1 MKIPMYKRYESE
13 KPVGAI
19 ALCNT
24 FGMSIFN
31 PDEYDKYDCD
41 FIAAWNNGEKTWGY
55 HKHKVYYSTA
65 GRAYIRKGSMR
76 IYLDEVMRDKQ

>member
-41 FIAAWNNGEKTWGY
+41 FIAAWNNGEKT
-55 HKHKVYYSTA
+55 
-65 GRAYIRKGSMR
+65 
-76 IYLDEVMRDKQ
+76 